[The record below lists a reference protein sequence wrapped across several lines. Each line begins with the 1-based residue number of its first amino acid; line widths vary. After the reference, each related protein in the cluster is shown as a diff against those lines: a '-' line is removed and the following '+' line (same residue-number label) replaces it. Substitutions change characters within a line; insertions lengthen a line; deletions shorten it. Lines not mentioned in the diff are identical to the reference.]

1 MTGGEVNQYSEHSD
15 VFSHMEDVPPRSD
28 GLKVRFSVDL
38 EPLIEDAEKHGGRN
52 MFTKIMAWFSEMFN
66 FVVSHHETVD
76 HTLELAETIA
86 TPFIKSDK
94 AKDALALAEGIAAH
108 AQAALDKA
116 AADQAAS
123 GSQAQQ

>member
-1 MTGGEVNQYSEHSD
+1 MTGGKVNQYTEHSD
-15 VFSHMEDVPPRSD
+15 VFSHIEDVPPNAD

-38 EPLIEDAEKHGGRN
+38 QPLIDDAEKTGGRE
-52 MFTKIMAWFSEMFN
+52 MFSKIMAWLSGIFH
-66 FVVSHHETVD
+66 FVVANHETVD

-116 AADQAAS
+116 AADQNDT
-123 GSQAQQ
+123 QCQQ

>member
-15 VFSHMEDVPPRSD
+15 VFSHMEDVPPQAD
-28 GLKVRFSVDL
+28 GIKVRFSVDL
-38 EPLIEDAEKHGGRN
+38 EPVIGDAEKPGGRK
-52 MFTKIMAWFSEMFN
+52 MFSKIMKWLSEVIH
-66 FVVSHHETVD
+66 FVVAHHETID
-76 HTLELAETIA
+76 HTVELAETIA

-116 AADQAAS
+116 AE
-123 GSQAQQ
+123 AQESSATQTQ